1 MFRAAAPIQDQTYY
15 LSSISEAVLARA
27 LFPLGDTKAQV
38 RDLVRE
44 YEFPNAEGPENMGL
58 CFVDEKMRF
67 SNFICSSAL
76 GLWESMAYDGF
87 FPASYIP
94 PNPGPIVREDTWQRV
109 QGLWMFSVG
118 ENACVQGI
126 PQKMYVSDKDDASNM
141 IYVVPGVYVLF
152 LLSVKEE
159 PDEFRSNNPRLF
171 RNSIRVSEWQW
182 IWGGR
187 TVCWARLLS

>member
-1 MFRAAAPIQDQTYY
+1 
-15 LSSISEAVLARA
+15 
-27 LFPLGDTKAQV
+27 
-38 RDLVRE
+38 
-44 YEFPNAEGPENMGL
+44 MGL

-67 SNFICSSAL
+67 SNFIS
-76 GLWESMAYDGF
+76 
-87 FPASYIP
+87 SYIP

-141 IYVVPGVYVLF
+141 IYVVPGV
-152 LLSVKEE
+152 
-159 PDEFRSNNPRLF
+159 NNPRLF